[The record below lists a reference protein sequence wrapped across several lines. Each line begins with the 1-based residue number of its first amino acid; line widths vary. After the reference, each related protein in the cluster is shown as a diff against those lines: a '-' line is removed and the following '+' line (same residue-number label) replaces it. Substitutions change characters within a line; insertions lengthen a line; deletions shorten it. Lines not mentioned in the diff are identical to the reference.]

1 MSHLGSSHLGK
12 VDLFAGLTANELNA
26 IKELGRLRVFPV
38 GAVVV
43 NEGDN
48 GNGLFIVESGSLKV
62 FLMDESG
69 REIILSLLDPGDY
82 FGELALLDE
91 APRSASVMV
100 LERAELL
107 QIPRPAF
114 MSLIAEHPSCMQVVV
129 RNLVAR
135 IRSLTDNVRVLA
147 LADVFGR
154 ISRLFDSLAV
164 TQDGVKVINRQ
175 LSQQEL
181 ANMIGASREMVN
193 RILRDLV
200 TGGYIAVEPHRIV
213 LRRKLPLRW

>member
-1 MSHLGSSHLGK
+1 MSQSESSHLGK
-12 VDLFAGLTANELNA
+12 VDLFAGLTASELET
-26 IKELGRLRVFPV
+26 IKQLGRVRTYPV

-43 NEGDN
+43 NEGDD

-82 FGELALLDE
+82 FGELALLDD

-100 LERAELL
+100 MEKAELL

-114 MSLIAEHPSCMQVVV
+114 MELIAEHSSCMQAVV

-164 TQDGVKVINRQ
+164 PEGDHKVINRQ

-181 ANMIGASREMVN
+181 ANMVGASREMVN

-200 TGGYIAVEPHRIV
+200 TGGYVVMESHRIV
-213 LRRKLPLRW
+213 IKRKLPLRW